1 MASPSEATKGILGN
15 LYMLRP
21 NGFKGSG
28 LNDLTWGA
36 ASSVTDSFHIEVVIT
51 TGGATNPNVFKW
63 RENGGAWTENVNITG
78 ASQNLVGTNGTQ
90 AITFGAVIGHTAA
103 DQWTIG
109 NLYAEPTTES
119 TNTAQITDANLR
131 LINPNSPPTWT
142 DSGGKTVTEVNY
154 ANGKATFSGNVG
166 TVTVAGNGG
175 YVLKSG
181 MQQVGDAEGFSF
193 TGSCQ
198 MLETTPQGASWD
210 TFLGDC
216 ASLTGTIDKFFIAN
230 RDFFEAIEDNID
242 GSQLYFLLELYWYDP
257 DQDQTGDHISVWV
270 TFTTETIKA
279 AKKSPVMA
287 NVSFTAHGGTAFT
300 ANG

>member
-1 MASPSEATKGILGN
+1 MASPSEATAGVLGN

-36 ASSVTDSFHIEVVIT
+36 ASSVSDSFHIEIVIDG
-51 TGGATNPNVFKW
+51 TGTPDTFKW
-63 RENGGAWTENVNITG
+63 RENGGAWTEDVAITG
-78 ASQNLVGTNGTQ
+78 ASQNIVGTNGTQ
-90 AITFGAVIGHTAA
+90 AVTFTATTGHTAA
-103 DQWTIG
+103 DQWVIG

-119 TNTAQITDANLR
+119 TNTAQITDTDLR

-142 DSGGKTVTEVNY
+142 DSGGKTVVEVNY
-154 ANGKATFSGNVG
+154 AAGKATFSGTVD
-166 TVTVAGNGG
+166 TVTVAGNDG

-181 MQQVGDAEGFSF
+181 MQQVGDAEGFTF

-198 MLETTPQGASWD
+198 MLETTPQGATWD
-210 TFLGDC
+210 TFVGDC

-257 DQDQTGDHISVWV
+257 DQDQTGDHIDVWI
-270 TFTTETIKA
+270 TFTNETIRA

-287 NVSFTAHGGTAFT
+287 NIGFTAHGGTAFT